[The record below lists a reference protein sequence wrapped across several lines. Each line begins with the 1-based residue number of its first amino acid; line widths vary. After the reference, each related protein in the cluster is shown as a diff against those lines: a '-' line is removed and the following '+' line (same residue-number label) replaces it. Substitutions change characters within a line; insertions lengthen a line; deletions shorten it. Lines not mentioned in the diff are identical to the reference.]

1 VNQAMRTRVPDPIA
15 FAVPFF
21 FLFIGGELYW
31 AKKRGVSVYR
41 FTDALT
47 DLSCGIT
54 SQIVMIIW
62 AAFQL
67 AIYAWV
73 YQHAHLVNL
82 SASWGGRWLPW
93 LVAFVGVDFL
103 YYWWHRL
110 SHEVNVLWAAHVVHH
125 QSEDYN
131 LAVGLRQSVLT
142 SWTALPFYLPLA
154 LLGVPTL
161 VFAIVHALSTLY
173 QFWIHTQ
180 LVGKFRGPLD
190 WIFNLP
196 SHHRVHHA
204 INTPYLDKN
213 YGATLVVWDR
223 LFGTYA
229 EEIEKPVYGI
239 TKPLASFDPMW
250 AQVHYWLDMGRMMR
264 AARRP
269 IDKLRVWIASPAWKP
284 EGYAVDVPPIADR
297 TKYDR
302 PLSRRMVAYV
312 AVQYVLV
319 VTATF
324 CLLTWHHAMTRTAV
338 VLAGLAVLGAL
349 VAIGALVE
357 GRRWAVGAEL
367 GRLAIGGV
375 AVVML
380 LSSGGCR
387 RDKKP
392 VTVHTLDGESA
403 ILPVRA
409 VTTTAA
415 ASMRTSTHTIDV
427 TGRKR
432 QYLLV
437 EPAALDTS
445 KKYPLILVL
454 HGDGGGAASFH
465 GGFPFETATGVEA
478 ILAYPDGIGATWD
491 LETLVD
497 NRDVKLAE
505 AIIEEVSSRLP
516 VDRARLHAA
525 GYSSGGFLA
534 NVIACQRP
542 GLLRSISSS
551 AGGAP
556 YSQGLKWPN
565 GYAKCPGQA
574 PTAMIALHGESDY
587 GVTLA
592 SGRFSAEYWAYVNG
606 CKPDEMET
614 TGYKECRAYRGCPNG
629 KAVAFCPIPGLSH
642 WVWDRAAEA
651 SWTFFNTQ

>member
-1 VNQAMRTRVPDPIA
+1 VPDPIA

-21 FLFIGGELYW
+21 FLFIGLELYV
-31 AKKRGVSVYR
+31 AKKRNVSVYR
-41 FTDALT
+41 FTDSLT

-54 SQIVMIIW
+54 SQIAMIVW

-67 AIYAWV
+67 GVYAWV
-73 YQHAHLVNL
+73 YDHARLVNL
-82 SASWGGRWLPW
+82 SSTSWGGTWLPW
-93 LVAFVGVDFL
+93 VVAFVLVDLL

-180 LVGKFRGPLD
+180 LVRKIRGPID

-204 INTPYLDKN
+204 INPQYLDKN

-229 EEIEKPVYGI
+229 EEIETPVYGI

-250 AQVHYWLDMGRMMR
+250 AQVHYWLDMGRMIR

-269 IDKLRVWIASPAWKP
+269 LDKLRVWIASPAWKP
-284 EGYAVDVPPIADR
+284 DGYVVEVPPIPDR

-302 PLSRRMVAYV
+302 PLSRRMTAYV
-312 AVQYVLV
+312 ATQYVLV
-319 VTATF
+319 LSATF
-324 CLLTWHHAMTRTAV
+324 CLLMWHHAMPTAAV
-338 VLAGLAVLGAL
+338 FVAGVAVLGAL
-349 VAIGALVE
+349 VAIGGLLEA
-357 GRRWAVGAEL
+357 RRWAVSAEL

-375 AVVML
+375 ALVML

-387 RDKKP
+387 KDKKP
-392 VTVHTLDGESA
+392 VTVFTLEGESTV
-403 ILPVRA
+403 LPERGA
-409 VTTTAA
+409 TGAPAKGGATLETT
-415 ASMRTSTHTIDV
+415 THTIEV
-427 TGRKR
+427 NGRKR
-432 QYLLV
+432 EYLLV
-437 EPAALDTS
+437 APRALDAT
-445 KKYPLILVL
+445 KKYPLILVF
-454 HGDGGGAASFH
+454 HGDGGGASSFH
-465 GGFPFETATGVEA
+465 SGFPFETATGDSA

-491 LETLVD
+491 LETLID

-505 AIIEEVSSRLP
+505 AIIEEVSNRLP
-516 VDRARLHAA
+516 VDRARLHAT

-534 NVIACQRP
+534 NVLACHRP

-565 GYAKCPGQA
+565 GYAKCPGQQ
-574 PTAMIALHGESDY
+574 PTAMLALHGESDY

-606 CKPDEMET
+606 CKTDEMET
-614 TGYKECRAYRGCPNG
+614 TGYKECRAYRGCPPG